1 MRFEL
6 GSPDSGAGE
15 KSQEGSEYFTAGSRA
30 ISTAGTVSA
39 ANRFLPPRGRTE
51 RLRPLR
57 AGAFFD
63 GRRGGLVAAKTPRYQ
78 ARNRVGDEPARRP
91 ATVPSRARTAYRVLK
106 G

>member
-39 ANRFLPPRGRTE
+39 ANRFLRREAARRGYGRCE
-51 RLRPLR
+51 RERFSMGA
-57 AGAFFD
+57 AGALSLPKPLAIRPAIASVTS
-63 GRRGGLVAAKTPRYQ
+63 RRGVPLPCLPGLGQHIA
-78 ARNRVGDEPARRP
+78 
-91 ATVPSRARTAYRVLK
+91 S
-106 G
+106 